1 MFFCNS
7 GTEAVEASLKF
18 ARRYWFSKGTPRTA
32 VVSLQR
38 GFHGRTMGALSVTW
52 DEHYRAPFSPL
63 LDGVT
68 FVSNTDPAELLAA
81 VSDETAA
88 IIAEPLQGEG
98 GVRPLSLEMAAAI
111 RTACARTGAL
121 LIADEVQ
128 CGLGRTGVPFY
139 SSKLGLQP
147 DMISTGKA
155 LGGGVPVGAALFSQ
169 RVADAASFGDHGST
183 YGGNLLACRA
193 AQVFLDE
200 LTSGLMAHVAA
211 DRYRDRGGAAARRRT
226 PLHGRRRS
234 RRRSDLGSG
243 AGSSGGSS
251 RGRRARARAAHQP
264 HRRYGTAAP
273 AAVHRRLSRR
283 EPDGGTAGC
292 GSRRREGGTLVSVNL
307 RVASL
312 ADASAIHALIAGN
325 LEIGHLLPRSLDDVK
340 EHIARFFVAEE
351 SGAVVACAELARL
364 SPTVAEVRSLVV
376 TESLRGQKIG
386 SRLVAH
392 LAATGTSAGYS
403 TLCAFTHDPSHFVRL
418 GFTIVPHVWM
428 PEKIAHDCTGCALF
442 RRCGQY
448 AVRLMLRQG
457 LGAVPERTAAM
468 VHGRGVAPR
477 RLNVER
483 LKLTPVKVEEEKEE
497 REAVLA

>member
-1 MFFCNS
+1 
-7 GTEAVEASLKF
+7 
-18 ARRYWFSKGTPRTA
+18 
-32 VVSLQR
+32 
-38 GFHGRTMGALSVTW
+38 
-52 DEHYRAPFSPL
+52 
-63 LDGVT
+63 
-68 FVSNTDPAELLAA
+68 
-81 VSDETAA
+81 
-88 IIAEPLQGEG
+88 
-98 GVRPLSLEMAAAI
+98 
-111 RTACARTGAL
+111 
-121 LIADEVQ
+121 
-128 CGLGRTGVPFY
+128 
-139 SSKLGLQP
+139 
-147 DMISTGKA
+147 
-155 LGGGVPVGAALFSQ
+155 
-169 RVADAASFGDHGST
+169 
-183 YGGNLLACRA
+183 
-193 AQVFLDE
+193 
-200 LTSGLMAHVAA
+200 
-211 DRYRDRGGAAARRRT
+211 
-226 PLHGRRRS
+226 
-234 RRRSDLGSG
+234 
-243 AGSSGGSS
+243 
-251 RGRRARARAAHQP
+251 
-264 HRRYGTAAP
+264 
-273 AAVHRRLSRR
+273 
-283 EPDGGTAGC
+283 
-292 GSRRREGGTLVSVNL
+292 VSVNL
-307 RVASL
+307 RVATP

-340 EHIARFFVAEE
+340 EHLARFFVAEE

-428 PEKIAHDCTGCALF
+428 PEKIARDCTGCALF
-442 RRCGQY
+442 RHCGQY